1 MGLKEGIR
9 VFIQNQYDEVISRIG
24 SKNKLSVEKT
34 GEIFTINGKER
45 KLNFNFKYEN
55 KIYGKIEYD
64 KTNKIL
70 SISNEGEIFLSD
82 FLLGSMKSQQENL
95 DLIGHFGEGM
105 KLEILAFCRKEK
117 NVAIISSNKKY
128 TFCLRQDKILM
139 I

>member
-9 VFIQNQYDEVISRIG
+9 ELIQNQYDEVISRIG
-24 SKNKLSVEKT
+24 SKKSLSVEKT
-34 GEIFTINGKER
+34 GEIFTINGKKR
-45 KLNFNFKYEN
+45 KLNFDFKYEN

-117 NVAIISSNKKY
+117 NVTIIYLIKNIH
-128 TFCLRQDKILM
+128 FA
-139 I
+139 